1 MGFVLFGIFAVM
13 ELGLLIWTLIK
24 QGRKGDWLRNSTAV
38 RAAETAVFL
47 LVVLLSEG
55 GISFRF
61 KICLLVLFLRLA
73 VTLVFWLRKRKKGL
87 DQKSKL
93 GAAVSTCMG
102 ILVLG
107 ISLTPAFL
115 FTGYAGLPTT
125 GEYEVKQASA
135 ILVDESRIETFESDG
150 SFREVPVYFYY
161 PDTENTGAELFP
173 LVLFSHGAFGYYQSN
188 TSTYME
194 LASHGYVVVSMD
206 YPYHSFFTKDSD
218 GKLITVNP
226 EFLNEVMRVDSDE
239 AAPEEVMEL
248 SHKWLDIRTADMGF
262 VLDSLEDG
270 AVPSD
275 VCTILANAD
284 LEQIGLMGHSLGG
297 AASVQLGRDREDIDA
312 VIDIDGTMLGEQ
324 LAFENGAYKYNEAP
338 YPVPILALDNE
349 EHHQVNMEQREA
361 YTNWYVLEHAK
372 DGMETWIAGSE
383 HMNFTDLPLFSP
395 ILAAKL
401 GTGSRDAR
409 ECVEIMNEV
418 VLQYFDHYLKGKGA
432 LNIKE
437 SY

>member
-206 YPYHSFFTKDSD
+206 HPYHSFFTKDSD

-275 VCTILANAD
+275 VRTILANAD

-338 YPVPILALDNE
+338 YPVPVLALDNE
-349 EHHQVNMEQREA
+349 KHHQVNLEQQAA
-361 YTNWYVLEHAK
+361 YANWYVMEHAK

>member
-13 ELGLLIWTLIK
+13 EVGLLVWTLK
-24 QGRKGDWLRNSTAV
+24 TQGRKGDWLRNSTGVGAV
-38 RAAETAVFL
+38 ETAVFL

-55 GISFRF
+55 EISFRF

-73 VTLVFWLRKRKKGL
+73 VSLFFWLRKRKKAI

-161 PDTENTGAELFP
+161 PDTENTGAEQFP

-206 YPYHSFFTKDSD
+206 HPYHSFFTKDSD
-218 GKLITVNP
+218 GKLVTVNSG
-226 EFLNEVMRVDSDE
+226 FLNEVMRVDSDE

-262 VLDSLEDG
+262 VLDSIEDG

-284 LEQIGLMGHSLGG
+284 PEQIGLMGHSLGG

-324 LAFENGAYKYNEAP
+324 LAFENGAYKYNETP
-338 YPVPILALDNE
+338 YPVPVLALDNE
-349 EHHQVNMEQREA
+349 KHHQVNLEQQED
-361 YTNWYVLEHAK
+361 YTNWYVLKHAK

-401 GTGSRDAR
+401 GTGSRDAW

>member
-13 ELGLLIWTLIK
+13 ELGLLIWTLKK

-38 RAAETAVFL
+38 RAVETAVFL

-73 VTLVFWLRKRKKGL
+73 VSLVFWLLKRKKALGP
-87 DQKSKL
+87 KSKS

-107 ISLTPAFL
+107 ISLMPAFL

-161 PDTENTGAELFP
+161 PDTENTGAEQFP

-206 YPYHSFFTKDSD
+206 HPYHSFFTKDSD

-284 LEQIGLMGHSLGG
+284 PEQIGLMGHSLGG

-338 YPVPILALDNE
+338 YPVPVLALDNE
-349 EHHQVNMEQREA
+349 KHHQVNLEQQAA
-361 YTNWYVLEHAK
+361 YANWYVMEHAK

-418 VLQYFDHYLKGKGA
+418 VLQYFDHYLQGKDA